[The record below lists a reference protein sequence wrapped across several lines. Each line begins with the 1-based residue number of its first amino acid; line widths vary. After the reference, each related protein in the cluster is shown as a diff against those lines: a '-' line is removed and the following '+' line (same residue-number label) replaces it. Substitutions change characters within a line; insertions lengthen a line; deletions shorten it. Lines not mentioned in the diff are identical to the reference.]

1 MINEVKELIKQQNFE
16 DAMNLVKSRETLEI
30 KDSQI
35 HLEWAKICEE
45 LNLIDGLILEL
56 NLVLRDAP
64 DNIEIYKKLAEVYL
78 DDANFDKALKTWQK
92 ITELQPDD
100 IYAYK
105 QAGSILEDMKRI
117 DEAKELYTKAYEN
130 TKNELFNNF
139 IKKLDLLESQEEPK
153 EDKAGLIPT
162 EDQLVRFTTLFSGR
176 EGVYPRQWASPTGES
191 GYTPIKEPLTLQV
204 AKNHIL
210 GNHTIGVY
218 QLRMD
223 NTVSFIAFDIDI
235 SKFHIAKA
243 ITDEKL
249 WQKAV
254 ENTHKLACKFVDI
267 GAANEIPVYIEDSG
281 FKGRHCWIFFENP
294 IGAKVAK
301 KFALL
306 FLNQIK
312 NSFSEIHIEVFPK
325 QTFVTPEGFGNLIK
339 LPLGIHRKTGK
350 RSMFIKP
357 DNDPYRNQLKFLDE
371 IKQIS
376 KPTVY
381 NFIQRFQPQEKQE
394 SVTEED
400 ISSGQ
405 EQGLTLQGSPTLI
418 EEYDIE
424 TDREVQYILLKCPV
438 IHNITDKINKQNE
451 ISNEERIVLTH
462 TLGHL
467 GKGVEAVN
475 ALLKR
480 CINANPSFFVK
491 SKFTG
496 NPISCAKIRARIP
509 DITSQVPCNCQFP
522 PSFNMYPTPLIHVK
536 NLKKEGSF
544 DLIGLT
550 VNSLQFQHALDE
562 YIKLKQKMREVE
574 ILINTYEQKFDEVF
588 KQAEVGEI
596 STSIGILERIVSQ
609 DGKINYQLKI

>member
-1 MINEVKELIKQQNFE
+1 MINEVKELIKKQNLE
-16 DAMNLVKSRETLEI
+16 DAINIVKTRQTIEI
-30 KDSQI
+30 HDSQT
-35 HLEWAKICEE
+35 HLEWVKVCEE
-45 LNLIDGLILEL
+45 LNLIDELILEL
-56 NLVLRDAP
+56 NLALRDTP

-78 DDANFDKALKTWQK
+78 DDANFNKALKTWQK
-92 ITELQPDD
+92 ITEVQPDN

-105 QAGSILEDMKRI
+105 QAGTILEDMKRI

-130 TKNELFNNF
+130 TKNELFKNF
-139 IKKLDLLESQEEPK
+139 IKKFDLAESQEEQK

-162 EDQLVRFTTLFSGR
+162 EDQLVRFTTLFSSR

-210 GNHTIGVY
+210 GNHTIGIY

-223 NTVSFIAFDIDI
+223 NTVSFIAFDIDVA
-235 SKFHIAKA
+235 KFHIAKA
-243 ITDEKL
+243 ITNEKL

-254 ENTHKLACKFVDI
+254 ENTHKLACQFVDI

-294 IGAKVAK
+294 LQAKVAK

-312 NSFSEIHIEVFPK
+312 NEFSEIHIEVFPK
-325 QTFVTPEGFGNLIK
+325 QTFVTPDGFGNLIK

-350 RSMFIKP
+350 RSIFIKP
-357 DNDPYRNQLKFLDE
+357 DNEPYRNQLKFLDE

-376 KPTVY
+376 KASVY
-381 NFIQRFQPQEKQE
+381 NFIQKFQPQEK
-394 SVTEED
+394 ED

-405 EQGLTLQGSPTLI
+405 PQGLSLQVSPTLI

-424 TDREVQYILLKCPV
+424 RDREVQYILLKCPV
-438 IHNITDKINKQNE
+438 LHTIADKINEQNE

-462 TLGHL
+462 TLGYL
-467 GKGVEAVN
+467 EKGVEAVN

-480 CINANPSFFVK
+480 CINANPSFFLK
-491 SKFTG
+491 SKFAG

-509 DITSQVPCNCQFP
+509 DVTSKISCNCQFP

-536 NLKKEGSF
+536 NIRQDGAF

-550 VNSLQFQHALDE
+550 VNSMQFQHALDE
-562 YIKLKQKMREVE
+562 YIKLKQKMREIE
-574 ILINTYEQKFDEVF
+574 ILVNTYEEKFDEVF
-588 KQAEVGEI
+588 KQAGVGEI